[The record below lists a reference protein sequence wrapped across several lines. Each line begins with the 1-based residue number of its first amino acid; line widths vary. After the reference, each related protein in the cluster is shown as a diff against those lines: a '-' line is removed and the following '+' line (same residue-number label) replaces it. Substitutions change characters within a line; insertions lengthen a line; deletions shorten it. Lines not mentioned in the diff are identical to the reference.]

1 MRPQATPLVAGL
13 ALGAAAFAGKYAI
26 ELATKLRAA
35 PPRLRQFYKVR
46 GPFRRGRCVRRGGLA
61 QRSSSCAAQGGF
73 QPQMNRREASM
84 ILGVRES
91 AGEDRV
97 KEAHIRVMKAN
108 HPDLGGSSYIA
119 EKVNEAKDM
128 LLGNKRRSSVF

>member
-1 MRPQATPLVAGL
+1 MRRD
-13 ALGAAAFAGKYAI
+13 
-26 ELATKLRAA
+26 E
-35 PPRLRQFYKVR
+35 
-46 GPFRRGRCVRRGGLA
+46 LA
-61 QRSSSCAAQGGF
+61 QRSSSSAAQGGF

>member
-1 MRPQATPLVAGL
+1 MATTLIAGL
-13 ALGAAAFAGKYAI
+13 TVGAAAYAGKLAI
-26 ELATKLRAA
+26 EMTMKMRAA
-35 PPRLRQFYKVR
+35 PRLRQFYKD
-46 GPFRRGRCVRRGGLA
+46 
-61 QRSSSCAAQGGF
+61 GF

-91 AGEDRV
+91 AGEERI

-128 LLGNKRRSSVF
+128 LLGKKNRSSVF